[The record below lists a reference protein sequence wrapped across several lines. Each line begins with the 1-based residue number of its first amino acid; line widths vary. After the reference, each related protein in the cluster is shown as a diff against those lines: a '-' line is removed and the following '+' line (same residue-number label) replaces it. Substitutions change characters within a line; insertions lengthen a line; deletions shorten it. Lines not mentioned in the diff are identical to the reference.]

1 MDHTQALKFA
11 EHWVTAWN
19 QHDLAAVLSHYT
31 DDFCMTTPMI
41 QKLTGDPTGTLHGK
55 AAVGEYWG
63 TALKNIPDLEFKIIA
78 VTSGVDSVSI
88 YYHSVMGKVAME
100 TFFFD
105 ANGKV
110 YKAIANY
117 A

>member
-11 EHWVTAWN
+11 EQWVSAWN
-19 QHDLAAVLSHYT
+19 QHDLEAILSHYT
-31 DDFCMTTPMI
+31 EDFYMTTPMI

-55 AAVGEYWG
+55 VAVGEYWG
-63 TALKNIPDLEFKIIA
+63 SALQKMPDLEFKIIA

-88 YYHSVMGKVAME
+88 YYHSVLGKVAME

-105 ANGKV
+105 AQGKV

>member
-11 EHWVTAWN
+11 EQWVTAWN
-19 QHDLAAVLSHYT
+19 QHDLAAILSHYT
-31 DDFCMTTPMI
+31 EDFSMTTPMI
-41 QKLTGDPTGTLHGK
+41 QKLTGDPSGTLKGK
-55 AAVGEYWG
+55 TAVGAYWE

-88 YYHSVMGKVAME
+88 YYHSVMGKVAIE
-100 TFFFD
+100 TFFFNT
-105 ANGKV
+105 NGKI

>member
-1 MDHTQALKFA
+1 MDQIQALEFA

-19 QHDLAAVLSHYT
+19 QHDLSAVLAHYT
-31 DDFCMTTPMI
+31 EDFSMTTPMI
-41 QKLTGDPTGTLHGK
+41 QKLTGNASGTLQGK
-55 AAVGEYWG
+55 AAVGEYWER
-63 TALKNIPDLEFKIIA
+63 ALKNIPDLQFKIIA

-88 YYHSVMGKVAME
+88 YYHAVMGKVAIE

-105 ANGKV
+105 AHGKV